1 MEASSTTN
9 SSSKLIPVHN
19 SSETTQKTQ
28 SHEGNSAL
36 QFPYNQYVKSSKTT
50 PHKEKLV
57 TDPSIANAVDSGRE
71 KLKRHWNEVAG
82 KMSIPER
89 WGQEGFLK
97 EWVDYSSFDALL
109 APNGAVSARE
119 ALVAEARRSL
129 KKGCRC

>member
-9 SSSKLIPVHN
+9 SSSKQIPEHN
-19 SSETTQKTQ
+19 PSESTQNTQ
-28 SHEGNSAL
+28 SLEENSAL

-50 PHKEKLV
+50 SHKEKLV
-57 TDPSIANAVDSGRE
+57 TEPSIENAADSGRE
-71 KLKRHWNEVAG
+71 KLKRHWDEVAG
-82 KMSIPER
+82 KMFIPER
-89 WGQEGFLK
+89 WSQDGFLK

-109 APNGAVSARE
+109 APNGVVSARE